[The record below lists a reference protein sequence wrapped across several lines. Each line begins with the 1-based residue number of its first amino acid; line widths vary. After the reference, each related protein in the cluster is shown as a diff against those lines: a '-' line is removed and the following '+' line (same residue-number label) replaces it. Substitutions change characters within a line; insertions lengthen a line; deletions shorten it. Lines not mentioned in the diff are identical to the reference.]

1 MSVAHKAVA
10 DSRDAETINNII
22 KSTYVPEMQDVEV
35 DGLRIEPPMQLP
47 WYPGGLAWQ
56 VDAPKRVV
64 RKSLPFKTFQRFLVG
79 ETEVVCHSSHMNRYT
94 ADPQGNLSRQE
105 AVSMIP
111 PLFLKVEPH
120 HRVSSPQNELQTE
133 LTIQC
138 LDMCAAPGSKVSVM
152 LPNRPS
158 LQLIV

>member
-1 MSVAHKAVA
+1 VSGHHRAEAN
-10 DSRDAETINNII
+10 SSDAETINDII

-35 DGLRIEPPMQLP
+35 DGLRIEPPVQLP

-79 ETEVVCHSSHMNRYT
+79 ETEVVRYSPHMNRYM
-94 ADPQGNLSRQE
+94 ADQQGNLSRQE

-120 HRVSSPQNELQTE
+120 HRVSTSKMSSRQN
-133 LTIQC
+133 
-138 LDMCAAPGSKVSVM
+138 
-152 LPNRPS
+152 
-158 LQLIV
+158 

>member
-1 MSVAHKAVA
+1 MSPIHKTET
-10 DSRDAETINNII
+10 DSSDAETINDII
-22 KSTYVPEMQDVEV
+22 KATYVPEMQDVEV

-79 ETEVVCHSSHMNRYT
+79 ETEVVRHSSQVKRHT
-94 ADPQGNLSRQE
+94 ADQQGNLSRQE

-120 HRVSSPQNELQTE
+120 HRVSTYKMS
-133 LTIQC
+133 
-138 LDMCAAPGSKVSVM
+138 S
-152 LPNRPS
+152 
-158 LQLIV
+158 

>member
-1 MSVAHKAVA
+1 VSPTYKAET
-10 DSRDAETINNII
+10 DRSDAETINDII

-79 ETEVVCHSSHMNRYT
+79 ETEVVRCSPHKKCYKT
-94 ADPQGNLSRQE
+94 DQQGNLSRQE

-111 PLFLKVEPH
+111 PLFLNVEPH
-120 HRVSSPQNELQTE
+120 HRVSTAI
-133 LTIQC
+133 TISDGADY
-138 LDMCAAPGSKVSVM
+138 LVSRHVRCSW
-152 LPNRPS
+152 LEGERDDVRVS
-158 LQLIV
+158 S

>member
-1 MSVAHKAVA
+1 
-10 DSRDAETINNII
+10 
-22 KSTYVPEMQDVEV
+22 MQDVEV

-79 ETEVVCHSSHMNRYT
+79 ETEVVRYSPHMNRYM
-94 ADPQGNLSRQE
+94 ADQQGNLSRQE

-120 HRVSSPQNELQTE
+120 HRVSTSKMSSRQN
-133 LTIQC
+133 
-138 LDMCAAPGSKVSVM
+138 
-152 LPNRPS
+152 
-158 LQLIV
+158 

>member
-1 MSVAHKAVA
+1 MSPIHKTET
-10 DSRDAETINNII
+10 DSSDAETINDII
-22 KSTYVPEMQDVEV
+22 KATYVPEMQDVEV

-79 ETEVVCHSSHMNRYT
+79 ETEVVRYSPRRIRFM
-94 ADPQGNLSRQE
+94 ADQQGNLSRQE

-120 HRVSSPQNELQTE
+120 HRVSTYKMS
-133 LTIQC
+133 
-138 LDMCAAPGSKVSVM
+138 S
-152 LPNRPS
+152 
-158 LQLIV
+158 

>member
-1 MSVAHKAVA
+1 MSAIVKAET
-10 DSRDAETINNII
+10 DSSDAETINDII

-79 ETEVVCHSSHMNRYT
+79 ETEVVCYYPQCEPHM
-94 ADPQGNLSRQE
+94 ADQQGNLSRQE

-120 HRVSSPQNELQTE
+120 HRVSTFRMS
-133 LTIQC
+133 
-138 LDMCAAPGSKVSVM
+138 S
-152 LPNRPS
+152 
-158 LQLIV
+158 